1 MYITTA
7 FGFFLAGRHLRAA
20 SSARELAVPG
30 VQLVDAETYN
40 QLFTIHGTT
49 MIFLF
54 VMPMMTGLA
63 ELHRAAPD
71 RRRGHGLPA
80 HQCAVLL
87 DGAAGRHPALLA
99 ATPWAVPPTPAGP
112 ATRRCRQQGGA
123 GIDLWIASLV
133 LLGISSVLGAI
144 NFLATIFKM
153 RAPGLT
159 LMRMPMFVWNTLV
172 TSVLLLFAMPVLT
185 AGLMMLFIDRNY
197 GGGFF
202 DPALGGNPV
211 LWQHVFWFFG
221 HPEVYILILPAFGI
235 VTEILPV
242 FSRKP
247 LFGYKAFVFA
257 TASIGALGFSVW
269 AHHMFTTGAVYLPF
283 FSFFTFLI
291 AVPTGIK
298 FFNWLATM
306 WGGQLRF
313 DTPMLFAL
321 GFIAPVPDR
330 RPRRCVPGRGAV
342 RLPRPGHLLGRVAP
356 ALRAGRGLGLRHLR
370 RPLLLVPQ
378 DDRPDAQRAPG
389 QGQFVLLFIG
399 TNLAFFP
406 QHLLGLDGMIRRIV
420 DYAPNPG
427 WTELN
432 FLSTIGAFMIAR
444 QRAAV
449 PVERLHHAASDRAT
463 RADDPWDGNTLEWAT
478 TSPPP
483 PYNFDS
489 LPPVRSERPLF
500 DLKHSA
506 RGPARRGPARQR
518 RRDVRRD
525 RADARRSESASLS
538 KATNRGPAAGVAA
551 LDAAAPDERPETPTR
566 GPTRRRKSDEVTAD
580 SAVLLAPHSRRKT
593 PTARP
598 ASAQVGVNTALL
610 GMLLF
615 IGSEIMF
622 FAGLFGAYFNARA
635 AAPAALAAGRPR
647 ARHQRRSHRA
657 RSVADRHPRDPPARS
672 RCSGPCGASAR
683 ATGAA

>member
-1 MYITTA
+1 MATTTLAPRAATYRQRSWLYEWLTTTDHKKIGALYITTA
-7 FGFFLAGRHLRAA
+7 FLFFLLGGVFALLIRT
-20 SSARELAVPG
+20 ELAVPG
-30 VQLVDAETYN
+30 IQLIDPETYN

-63 ELHRAAPD
+63 NYIVPL
-71 RRRGHGLPA
+71 
-80 HQCAVLL
+80 QI
-87 DGAAGRHPALLA
+87 GAADMAFPRINALSYWMVPLGGILLFSGYAVGGA
-99 ATPWAVPPTPAGP
+99 ANAGWTGYAP
-112 ATRRCRQQGGA
+112 LSAQGGA
-123 GIDLWIASLV
+123 GLDLWLMSLV
-133 LLGISSVLGAI
+133 LLGMSSVLGAI

-172 TSVLLLFAMPVLT
+172 TSVLLLFAVPVLT

-202 DPALGGNPV
+202 DPALGGNPI

-269 AHHMFTTGAVYLPF
+269 AHHMFTTGAVFLPF

-306 WGGQLRF
+306 WRGQLRL
-313 DTPMLFAL
+313 DTPMLYAI
-321 GFIAPVPDR
+321 GFIALFLIGGLDGAFLAVVPFDFHVQDTYWVVSHLHYVLVAGSVFGIFAGLFYWF
-330 RPRRCVPGRGAV
+330 PKMTGRMLDE
-342 RLPRPGHLLGRVAP
+342 RLGKFQW
-356 ALRAGRGLGLRHLR
+356 
-370 RPLLLVPQ
+370 LLL
-378 DDRPDAQRAPG
+378 
-389 QGQFVLLFIG
+389 FVG

-420 DYAPNPG
+420 DYNNNPG
-427 WTELN
+427 WTEWN
-432 FLSTIGAFMIAR
+432 FLSTIGAFMIAVSVLPFLWNVFVTLR
-444 QRAAV
+444 QPKTA
-449 PVERLHHAASDRAT
+449 P
-463 RADDPWDGNTLEWAT
+463 DDPWDGNTLEWAT

-483 PYNFDS
+483 PYNFDA

-500 DLKHSA
+500 DLKHGA
-506 RGPARRGPARQR
+506 VAAHAVALPAQRGETH
-518 RRDVRRD
+518 DET
-525 RADARRSESASLS
+525 RADAPEEVL
-538 KATNRGPAAGVAA
+538 GEPIEGHEPQVAAGEETPQVSE
-551 LDAAAPDERPETPTR
+551 AAPDALPHEERPRTEP
-566 GPTRRRKSDEVTAD
+566 K
-580 SAVLLAPHSRRKT
+580 K
-593 PTARP
+593 
-598 ASAQVGVNTALL
+598 
-610 GMLLF
+610 
-615 IGSEIMF
+615 
-622 FAGLFGAYFNARA
+622 
-635 AAPAALAAGRPR
+635 
-647 ARHQRRSHRA
+647 
-657 RSVADRHPRDPPARS
+657 
-672 RCSGPCGASAR
+672 
-683 ATGAA
+683 